1 MDHLIK
7 SGTMEVVGARKNGA
21 REGHIPEKKVPI
33 PSRVSLAR
41 SALSSDY
48 FQAHTTQAKDKAI
61 IGKNS
66 LLKISV

>member
-1 MDHLIK
+1 MRK
-7 SGTMEVVGARKNGA
+7 KERGARGTHTGEVGRA
-21 REGHIPEKKVPI
+21 P

-48 FQAHTTQAKDKAI
+48 FQAPTTQAKDKAI

-66 LLKISV
+66 LLKISL